1 MSHEVTVIGTGRM
14 GSALATALYK
24 KGFSTTVWNRTSS
37 KTIALARQGIRV
49 AQSLKAAA
57 MMSDV
62 IIVNV
67 SDYSTTQQLLQ
78 DPGVASA
85 LAGRVLVQLSSGTP
99 QEARHMESWAKQ
111 HGIAYLDGAIM
122 SYPNGIGAPQ

>member
-1 MSHEVTVIGTGRM
+1 MNHEVGVIGTGRM
-14 GSALATALYK
+14 GSALATALHN

-37 KTIALARQGIRV
+37 KTVALARLGLRV

-57 MMSDV
+57 LASGV

-85 LAGRVLVQLSSGTP
+85 LAGKILVQLSSGTP
-99 QEARHMESWAKQ
+99 QEATWNPGPSDMRFPIWT
-111 HGIAYLDGAIM
+111 
-122 SYPNGIGAPQ
+122 APS